1 MSATIGVS
9 SQKRPNVRIR
19 AWLGRALG
27 WWGGRALD
35 FSITEE
41 ELWADLRWGRR

>member
-1 MSATIGVS
+1 MAGVS
-9 SQKRPNVRIR
+9 SQKRPNVRLWTWLSR
-19 AWLGRALG
+19 VLAWSGRP
-27 WWGGRALD
+27 LD

>member
-1 MSATIGVS
+1 MSATAGVS
-9 SQKRPNVRIR
+9 SQKRPNVRIQ
-19 AWLGRALG
+19 AWLSQALSWWRGRP
-27 WWGGRALD
+27 LD